1 MKKWFFVLS
10 VVLLASF
17 DVYADSCPD
26 GVVRC
31 GTTDDGFTWT
41 ISNIKDENNN
51 DVILPSGEIAQ
62 ELNIQGTGDMKDYD
76 YNDNRAPWK
85 DPNITSGS
93 LNHAPTITS
102 IVIGDG
108 ITSIGKQAFEFM
120 KSVKNVVLPEGLEI
134 VKAEAFNGCPIT
146 ELHLPDSLEEI
157 GSFAFSSTRA
167 SEIILPEGLKKIDD
181 EAFYY
186 TPNLSDIVIPEGTNV
201 SVGAFGILNEKY
213 ANNIFIQNIYCAGT
227 NTSCQA
233 LKNNSY
239 MKDKV
244 QFYESDGNGYFSGNK
259 WYANVHDIGT
269 PNYIKKRIYTV
280 GEANKITGP
289 KNRVSIKYR

>member
-1 MKKWFFVLS
+1 MRKWVFTLGLVLS
-10 VVLLASF
+10 LNAN
-17 DVYADSCPD
+17 ADSCPD

-62 ELNIQGTGDMKDYD
+62 ELSIQGTGDMKDYASSAAL
-76 YNDNRAPWK
+76 NNCPPWK
-85 DPNITSGS
+85 EALADGS
-93 LNHAPTITS
+93 KNAAPTITS

-108 ITSIGKQAFEFM
+108 ITSIGKSAFEYM
-120 KSVKNVVLPEGLEI
+120 RSVKNVVLPEGLKI
-134 VKAEAFNGCPIT
+134 VKAQAFNSCPIT
-146 ELHLPDSLEEI
+146 ELHLPDSLEEL
-157 GSFAFSSTRA
+157 GSFAFSSTVA
-167 SEIILPEGLKKIDD
+167 SEIILPEGLKKIG
-181 EAFYY
+181 EQAFYN
-186 TPNLSDIVIPEGTNV
+186 TINLSDIVIPEGTNV
-201 SVGAFGILNEKY
+201 SVGAFAILDGQHNR
-213 ANNIFIQNIYCAGT
+213 NIFIQNIYCAGT

-259 WYANVHDIGT
+259 WYANLHDIGT
-269 PNYIKKRIYTV
+269 PNYIKKRIYTID
-280 GEANKITGP
+280 EAQKVTGD